1 MKRREFIRAIGL
13 SALAWPVST
22 LAQQGMRHVG
32 VLMATKAID
41 PEGQKQATALQRAV
55 KELGWLPGR
64 NIEIEFR
71 GHGGDTEK
79 ARALATELVDLHP
92 DLVVAAG
99 TPSLFAVQQATRT
112 IPILFVNVADPVAQG
127 FVQSLDHAWPASLRR
142 PASPATLAQPPAL
155 K

>member
-13 SALAWPVST
+13 SALVWPVTT

-32 VLMATKAID
+32 VLMGTKAMD

-55 KELGWLPGR
+55 RELGWLPGR

-71 GHGGDTEK
+71 WHGGDTEK

-112 IPILFVNVADPVAQG
+112 IQSCLSTSPIQLLRASCKASADPAG
-127 FVQSLDHAWPASLRR
+127 NTRFW
-142 PASPATLAQPPAL
+142 L
-155 K
+155 KEP